1 MKYLGDWNKGY
12 LLNGR
17 HVISANHEIYFEL
30 SVSICWSL
38 KYTKNKKENY
48 KRFVFKVYVQI
59 IQKTEKNVAQQYM
72 SDYVTYPTN
81 IDLFKVNNGN
91 TRKSCGIFSKL
102 TTKTPERRRRRS
114 GVFIVNFENISHLF
128 LVFLLLT
135 LNK

>member
-1 MKYLGDWNKGY
+1 M
-12 LLNGR
+12 
-17 HVISANHEIYFEL
+17 ISANHEIYFEL

-102 TTKTPERRRRRS
+102 TTKTTERRRRRS